1 MSARLPF
8 RSRILTA
15 VGAFLLLGV
24 FFFPIWRIDLEAP
37 QYPEGIGML
46 IHINSVGGVKP
57 NDLNN
62 INGLNHYIGMKAI
75 EPASIPELIY
85 MPWIVGALLVSGL
98 LVALW
103 GRRAGLV
110 GWMSLFLVVGMVGLA
125 DFWLWGYDYG
135 HNLDPHAIIKI
146 PDMVYQPPLIG
157 SKQLLNFTA
166 YSWPDIGGVLAA
178 LSFVLGALALY
189 LAYRTPAEP
198 RPALAASVERALRP
212 QAAQ

>member
-1 MSARLPF
+1 MSSRLPF
-8 RSRILTA
+8 RSRVLTA
-15 VGAFLLLGV
+15 LGAALLVGV
-24 FFFPIWRIDLEAP
+24 FIFPIWRIDLEAP

-46 IHINSVGGVKP
+46 IHVNAVGGVKP

-75 EPASIPELIY
+75 EPESIPELTY
-85 MPWIVGALLVSGL
+85 MPWIVGTLLVSGL

-103 GRRAGLV
+103 GRRAALV
-110 GWMSLFLVVGMVGLA
+110 GWVSLFMVVGVLGIV

-135 HNLDPHAIIKI
+135 HNLDPQAIIKI

-166 YSWPDIGGVLAA
+166 HSWPDIGGMMAA
-178 LSFVLGALALY
+178 ASFLLGAIALY
-189 LAYRTPAEP
+189 LAYRKPAEP
-198 RPALAASVERALRP
+198 RPARAAAAERALRP
-212 QAAQ
+212 QVAG

>member
-15 VGAFLLLGV
+15 VGALLLLGV
-24 FFFPIWRIDLEAP
+24 FFFPIWRIDLAAP

-46 IHINSVGGVKP
+46 IYVNAVGGVKP

-75 EPASIPELIY
+75 EPASIPELRY

-103 GRRAGLV
+103 GRRAALV
-110 GWMSLFLVVGMVGLA
+110 GWVSIFTVVGVAGIV

-135 HNLDPHAIIKI
+135 HNLDPRAIIKI

-166 YSWPDIGGVLAA
+166 YSWPDVGGILAGVSFLLAA
-178 LSFVLGALALY
+178 VALY
-189 LAYRTPAEP
+189 LAYREP
-198 RPALAASVERALRP
+198 GEQRDAQTVEAERALRP
-212 QAAQ
+212 QVAQ